1 MLNLLLSPYA
11 KYAAIIA
18 AIGATMLWLR
28 WDAVQDYRAELEA
41 KRVEG
46 IEDARTIENDTGDA
60 DDAAL
65 LEWLRSIGG

>member
-11 KYAAIIA
+11 KSAAIAA

-28 WDAVQDYRAELEA
+28 WDAVQDYRADLEA

-46 IEDARTIENDTGDA
+46 IQDARTIENDTSSSDDA
-60 DDAAL
+60 DL
-65 LEWLRSIGG
+65 LEWLRSLGD